1 MQTEERRAAVLAAIK
16 SEKSA
21 ISASALASRFS
32 VSRQIIVGDIA
43 ILRAEGADITA
54 TPRGYVMGG
63 NEQGVILR
71 RIACQHD
78 RSGMEEELNT
88 IVDMGCTVV
97 DVIVEH
103 PIYGEIAGMLQLSNR
118 YSVQSFIKRCEA
130 AAAIPLSLLTD
141 GIHLH
146 TIACPDE
153 EAYERVVKELKEK
166 GILL

>member
-1 MQTEERRAAVLAAIK
+1 MLTDERRAAVLAAIK
-16 SEKSA
+16 AEKNP
-21 ISASALASRFS
+21 ISASTLAGRFS

-43 ILRAEGADITA
+43 ILRAEGADINA

-63 NEQGVILR
+63 ADANGIVR

-78 RSGMEEELNT
+78 HDGMEDELNT

-97 DVIVEH
+97 NVIVEH
-103 PIYGEIAGMLQLSNR
+103 PIYGEITGALQLTSR
-118 YSVQSFIKRCEA
+118 YSVQNFMQRCDEA
-130 AAAIPLSLLTD
+130 SATPLSLLTD

-153 EAYERVVKELKEK
+153 EAYERVVKALKEK
-166 GILL
+166 NILL

>member
-1 MQTEERRAAVLAAIK
+1 MQTEERRAAVLAVIK
-16 SEKSA
+16 DEKSP
-21 ISASALASRFS
+21 ISASTLAGRFS

-43 ILRAEGADITA
+43 ILRAEGADINA

-63 NEQGVILR
+63 KERGGIIR

-78 RSGMEEELNT
+78 HSGMEEELNT

-103 PIYGEIAGMLQLSNR
+103 PIYGEIIGALQLASR
-118 YSVQSFIKRCEA
+118 YSVQSFIERCEA
-130 AAAIPLSLLTD
+130 ASATPLSLLTD

-146 TIACPDE
+146 TISCPDE
-153 EAYERVVKELKEK
+153 ASYERVVKALKDK
-166 GILL
+166 NFLL

>member
-16 SEKSA
+16 DEKSP
-21 ISASALASRFS
+21 ISASTLAGRFS

-43 ILRAEGADITA
+43 ILRAEGADINA

-63 NEQGVILR
+63 KERGGIIR

-78 RSGMEEELNT
+78 HSGMEEELNT

-103 PIYGEIAGMLQLSNR
+103 PIYGEIIGALQLAQIADDAHDLDISL
-118 YSVQSFIKRCEA
+118 QLKRGQGGDVIGFRA
-130 AAAIPLSLLTD
+130 
-141 GIHLH
+141 GI
-146 TIACPDE
+146 
-153 EAYERVVKELKEK
+153 
-166 GILL
+166 GI